1 MWEVVQQTKK
11 AEHINT
17 GVQFKKLFHMGK
29 GDKEIYY
36 CSITVISC
44 EHKERLGSHQVMIS
58 ESTESYL
65 NYLENLN

>member
-44 EHKERLGSHQVMIS
+44 EHKERLGLLLSPAFTS
-58 ESTESYL
+58 SYDQ
-65 NYLENLN
+65 